1 MMFDLHSHVL
11 PGIDDGA
18 KNVEES
24 LNMLSDSYVQG
35 ITLCVCTPHIEVYDE
50 NSINVFL
57 EKRKQSADSLY
68 NAVGEKG
75 VTVPERVLGAEV
87 YLFNDISCIDNV
99 DKLCI
104 GQTNYML
111 IELSTKKYNPN
122 YSEWLYS
129 LSLKNIVPI
138 IAHIERYPYI
148 DELIEELR
156 DIEVVYQINA
166 QTLLKR
172 KWIKRLKQM
181 SEMGLSVVCSSDMH
195 NMKLR
200 RNRMKDAFI
209 KLSAKNPELAQ
220 KVFNDNSRKILNK

>member
-24 LNMLSDSYVQG
+24 LNMLVDSYEQG
-35 ITLCVCTPHIEVYDE
+35 IALCVCTPHIGVYDE
-50 NSINVFL
+50 NSIDVFL
-57 EKRKQSADSLY
+57 EKRKQSADSLC

-75 VTVPERVLGAEV
+75 VNVPECILGAEV
-87 YLFNDISCIDNV
+87 YLFYDISCIENV

-129 LSLKNIVPI
+129 LSLKDIIPI

-148 DELIEELR
+148 NELIRDLR

-172 KWIKRLKQM
+172 KWIKNLIKM
-181 SEMGLSVVCSSDMH
+181 SKMGLSVVSSSDMH
-195 NMKLR
+195 NMMLR
-200 RNRMKDAFI
+200 RNRMKDAYD
-209 KLSAKNPELAQ
+209 KLSAKNPELA
-220 KVFNDNSRKILNK
+220 KEVFIDNSRKILNK